1 MQCADCGSR
10 LEVLDGQK
18 LSHIMSN
25 REAYDTPRSGDG
37 TSICV
42 AELWLPAHNEVDA
55 EAVSQFVSSLPA
67 PVSLEY
73 FGSGSRRTMLIRAP
87 KSVLEHLSSKVCSM
101 WPNASVRILSDDPVS
116 IQPARKANRYN
127 LSFNLGEA
135 PYLPLRTWETF
146 LRGDPVHT
154 LLSTTLSL
162 HLNER
167 IWFQLLVVRKGRPDW
182 LESVQRRLKAE
193 SQRGFLVSEDG
204 FNATGKTAVSQIP
217 VW

>member
-1 MQCADCGSR
+1 
-10 LEVLDGQK
+10 
-18 LSHIMSN
+18 
-25 REAYDTPRSGDG
+25 
-37 TSICV
+37 
-42 AELWLPAHNEVDA
+42 
-55 EAVSQFVSSLPA
+55 
-67 PVSLEY
+67 
-73 FGSGSRRTMLIRAP
+73 MLIRAP
-87 KSVLEHLSSKVCSM
+87 KSVLEHLASKVCSM
-101 WPNASVRILSDDPVS
+101 WPNASVQILSDDPVS

-127 LSFNLGEA
+127 LSFDLGEA

-204 FNATGKTAVSQIP
+204 SNGVGKSAVSQIP
-217 VW
+217 VMTSFNPVRGAVFLTLTLAALGIAILVIQGRWLDICPVRSCPDRSWWVPVALFFIG